1 MNMKKSIAKRSIVAA
16 ISVMAATGMARA
28 DTESGPLSTHKLAAL
43 DGTTTTLANYRGE
56 VLVVNF
62 WASWCAPCRKELPL
76 LDQWNSAWAGRGAR
90 VIAISIDSDAKKAK
104 QFVEEM
110 KLTLPVM
117 HDGPDGLARTL
128 DIPSVP
134 FTLLIDR
141 DGKVIGEV
149 RGSTESEIAA
159 LQRKVETILDARG
172 VAPVQEAGVAGGSR

>member
-1 MNMKKSIAKRSIVAA
+1 MNMKKSIAKRSLVAA
-16 ISVMAATGMARA
+16 ISVMAAAGAARA
-28 DTESGPLSTHKLAAL
+28 GSDHDTLTAYKLTAL
-43 DGTTTTLANYRGE
+43 DGKTTTLAACRGE
-56 VLVVNF
+56 VVVVNF

-104 QFVEEM
+104 QFADEM

-134 FTLLIDR
+134 YTLLLDR
-141 DGKVIGEV
+141 DGNVVGEV
-149 RGSTESEIAA
+149 KGSTESEIAA
-159 LQRKVETILDARG
+159 LQRKVETLLAARG
-172 VAPVQEAGVAGGSR
+172 VSPVQEAGVAGGSR